1 MSLKTRLQDWL
12 GITQLHREQRLEIM
26 LLKDE
31 IKSLEVQLINQ
42 VLRMKQTP
50 EPTSNPSEP
59 NSQQTENDPGPDT
72 FYDPH
77 LGRF

>member
-12 GITQLHREQRLEIM
+12 GISQLQREHRLETR
-26 LLKDE
+26 LLRDE
-31 IKSLEVQLINQ
+31 IKNLEVQLINQ

-50 EPTSNPSEP
+50 QLTSNPSEP
-59 NSQQTENDPGPDT
+59 NSQQTENESGPDT